1 MEGGAVVLPGLIL
14 MELMDNDVS
23 GWGGWWAVITEKNG
37 DVESMSSGAET
48 HGIPSFRWVEYS
60 DFLVFSLST
69 WGRLMTPT
77 TFDSRWYII
86 RIIPIWQ
93 PLRPGRS
100 AGGNELQ
107 KLELFHEIPM
117 VWWSSSAGMTGN
129 PHFWAPFGLTCNG
142 PPWVSCHFPSSALAS
157 LIIAIFREFWEFMVR
172 TNGVKKWG

>member
-1 MEGGAVVLPGLIL
+1 M
-14 MELMDNDVS
+14 
-23 GWGGWWAVITEKNG
+23 ITEKNG

-100 AGGNELQ
+100 AGEMSCKN
-107 KLELFHEIPM
+107 
-117 VWWSSSAGMTGN
+117 SSYSMKS
-129 PHFWAPFGLTCNG
+129 
-142 PPWVSCHFPSSALAS
+142 PWYGEVPL
-157 LIIAIFREFWEFMVR
+157 L
-172 TNGVKKWG
+172 G